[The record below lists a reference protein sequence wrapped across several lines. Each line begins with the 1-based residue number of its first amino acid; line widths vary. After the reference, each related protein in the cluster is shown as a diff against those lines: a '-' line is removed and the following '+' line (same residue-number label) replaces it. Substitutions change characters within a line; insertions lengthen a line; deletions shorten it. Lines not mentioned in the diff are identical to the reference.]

1 MTSTITHNNQN
12 PTIDLKVTIT
22 NGYRGYTVNKIFST
36 FKSFAATEAA
46 SIENEQYIKDQINT
60 LL

>member
-46 SIENEQYIKDQINT
+46 SIENEQ
-60 LL
+60 